1 MAGSVLG
8 SEGFIVL
15 TPPSVEPISLSDVK
29 DWLNIDFSSK
39 DALGSRL
46 ITRARRRCETITG
59 RAWAS
64 QQIQCTYPITRP
76 QGGELSGPVDHGP
89 NWYQYLEQ
97 LGANPFGASMFYFDL
112 PMAPI
117 DTKQACAVETKITAF
132 DQWNTFFSGLPPSSS
147 PSGGCW
153 IDNNQEPAR
162 FYFQSPLT
170 ANFWRFTFWA
180 GYGFDTFPLPE
191 DLMEPL
197 MELISYWYDYRDG
210 GGDKNRVDQI
220 ESKLLSKRLASS
232 WI

>member
-1 MAGSVLG
+1 MAGTVLG

-15 TPPSVEPISLSDVK
+15 TPPSVEPVTLTDVK

-39 DALGSRL
+39 DALISKL
-46 ITRARRRCETITG
+46 ITRARRRCETVTG
-59 RAWAS
+59 RAFAP
-64 QQIQCTYPITRP
+64 QQIQCTFPITRP

-89 NWYQYLEQ
+89 DWYQYQEQ

-112 PMAPI
+112 PMAPV
-117 DTKQACAVETKITAF
+117 DLTQTVTVETRITAF
-132 DQWNTFFSGLPPSSS
+132 QSWSTFVTGIPTTFTAE
-147 PSGGCW
+147 W

-180 GYGFDTFPLPE
+180 GYGANTFPLPE
-191 DLMEPL
+191 DLAESL

-210 GGDKNRVDQI
+210 GGDARRLEQI
-220 ESKLLSKRLASS
+220 ECKLMSKRLATA